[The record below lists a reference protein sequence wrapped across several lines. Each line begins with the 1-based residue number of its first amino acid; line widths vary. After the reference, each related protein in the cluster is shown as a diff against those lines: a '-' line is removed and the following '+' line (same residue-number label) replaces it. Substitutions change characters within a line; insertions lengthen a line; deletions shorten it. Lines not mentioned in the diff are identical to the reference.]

1 MIHIPNLK
9 RVAAGLAFVLICCLL
24 ASATTFAQT
33 PVQRKIDGIVAK
45 IDNHIILRSEMEF
58 TYLQYLAQSKQQD
71 APGLKCELLESM
83 VQDKLLLARAEIDSV
98 TVEESQVNGELN
110 ERVNYIVQQ
119 AGGVERVE
127 QYYNKTLKQLKDDLR
142 RSIKEQLVVAKM
154 QRQIYEKVTVTPK
167 EIRNYFNAIPKD
179 SLPYFSSEVEIG
191 QIVKFAQVSKQQKA
205 VARQKLE
212 DIKARIVAGED
223 FATLAKQF
231 SDDVGSAQDGGELG
245 FFKRKE
251 LVPEYEA
258 TALKLE
264 PGQISNVVESQF
276 GFHLIQLIEKRGQ
289 EFNSR
294 HILIKPATATINVE
308 EAVAEM
314 DSIRNLI
321 VNDSMTFAKAA
332 KELSDDKNTKD
343 NGGMLT
349 NRATGDTYFP
359 MEQVDPAIFFVID
372 TMKVGDISQPIPYKT
387 PEGTDAVRII
397 YLKSK
402 TVPHLANLRDDYQKI
417 SNAAIQEKRGK
428 AVDTWFKKNLDTVYI
443 QIDPEFQSCQIL
455 QSVNQ

>member
-1 MIHIPNLK
+1 MTYIQKIKNL
-9 RVAAGLAFVLICCLL
+9 AAGFVFVLICCLL
-24 ASATTFAQT
+24 APATTFAQT

-45 IDNHIILRSEMEF
+45 VDNHIILRSELEF

-71 APGLKCELLESM
+71 APGLKCQLLESM

-98 TVEESQVNGELN
+98 VVEESQVNGELN

-167 EIRNYFNAIPKD
+167 EIRNYFDAIPTD

-191 QIVKFAQVSKQQKA
+191 QIVKYAQVSKQQKA
-205 VARQKLE
+205 IARQKLE
-212 DIKARIVAGED
+212 DIKARILAGED
-223 FATLAKQF
+223 FATLAKQY

-308 EAVAEM
+308 EAIAEM
-314 DSIRNLI
+314 DSIRTLI

-332 KELSDDKNTKD
+332 KEFSDDKNTKD
-343 NGGMLT
+343 NGGMLS
-349 NRATGDTYFP
+349 NRATGDPYFP

-372 TMKVGDISQPIPYKT
+372 TMNVGEISKPIAFTT
-387 PEGTDAVRII
+387 PDGVQAVRII

-402 TVPHLANLRDDYQKI
+402 SVPHLANLRDDYQKI

-428 AVDTWFKKNLDTVYI
+428 AVDAWFKKNLDTVYI
-443 QIDPEFQSCQIL
+443 QIDPEFQNCQIL
-455 QSVNQ
+455 QAVNQ

>member
-1 MIHIPNLK
+1 MIYIQKLK
-9 RVAAGLAFVLICCLL
+9 HVAAGFAFVLICCLL
-24 ASATTFAQT
+24 APATIFAQS
-33 PVQRKIDGIVAK
+33 PVQKKIDGIVAK
-45 IDNHIILRSEMEF
+45 IDNHIILRSELEF

-142 RSIKEQLVVAKM
+142 RSIRDQLVVAKM
-154 QRQIYEKVTVTPK
+154 QRQIYEKITVTPK
-167 EIRNYFNAIPKD
+167 EIRNYFNAIPRD

-191 QIVKFAQVSKQQKA
+191 QIVKYAQVSKQQKA
-205 VARQKLE
+205 IARQKLE
-212 DIKARIVAGED
+212 EIKARIVAGED

-231 SDDVGSAQDGGELG
+231 SDDVGSAQEGGELG

-264 PGQISNVVESQF
+264 PGQLSNVVESQF

-289 EFNSR
+289 EFNTR

-308 EAVAEM
+308 EAMAEM
-314 DSIRNLI
+314 DSIRTLI

-332 KELSDDKNTKD
+332 KEFSDDKNTKD
-343 NGGMLT
+343 NGGMMS
-349 NRATGDTYFP
+349 NRSTGDTYFP

-372 TMKVGDISQPIPYKT
+372 TMQVGEISKPIAYKT
-387 PEGTDAVRII
+387 PEGVDAVRII

-428 AVDTWFKKNLDTVYI
+428 AVDSWFKKNLDTVYI